1 MARLRR
7 AADSARVGLPNPA
20 VTPESSLRL
29 SLAALFM
36 VLTAVVGSFATAAPA
51 RAAELSNAKVV
62 IIVGATEGT
71 TSKYRSNADSA
82 YAEAIKYSSNVVKV
96 YSPNAT
102 WSKVKAATVGASV
115 VIYMGHGNG
124 WPSPYTYDPNY
135 TTKDGFGLNATAG
148 AGDSNLKYYGEPS
161 VATLDLAPNAVILL
175 HHLCYA
181 SGNSEPNKTAPT
193 KSVAKQRVDNY
204 GAGFLRTGAAA
215 VIADG
220 HSGPE
225 AYLQALFTTDQ
236 SLGDLWRTQ
245 PNYHG
250 NEFSF
255 PSVRTS
261 GKTALMDPETATT
274 GYYRSFVGDP
284 TVTTTQVLASAVS
297 APPAPASPTYP
308 VMNVFT
314 DLGSSKFVGSIQ
326 WIYDE
331 KITGG
336 CTSTRYCPV
345 DYVTRGEMASF
356 LARTMDLPAATKDYF
371 SDDNGMTHEG
381 NINRVAEAGI
391 TGGCAPGLFCRNA
404 SVTRAQ
410 MAGFLVRA
418 LHLPSATKDYFSD
431 DNGSTLES
439 SINAVAE
446 AGLTGGCS
454 AGKFCP
460 GVAVSREQMAAFL
473 VRAFKPS

>member
-1 MARLRR
+1 LR
-7 AADSARVGLPNPA
+7 ATLVAIAI
-20 VTPESSLRL
+20 
-29 SLAALFM
+29 
-36 VLTAVVGSFATAAPA
+36 VLTAVVGSFATPAPA
-51 RAAELSNAKVV
+51 RGAELSSAKVV

-71 TSKYRSNADSA
+71 TSKYRTNADAA

-102 WSKVKAATVGASV
+102 WSKVKSATTGASV

-148 AGDSNLKYYGEPS
+148 NGDSNLKYYGEPS

-181 SGNSEPNKTAPT
+181 SGNSEPGRTAPT
-193 KSVAKQRVDNY
+193 KTVAKQRVDNY
-204 GAGFLRTGAAA
+204 GAGFLKAGVSA

-225 AYLQALFTTDQ
+225 AYLRALFTTDQ
-236 SLGDLWRTQ
+236 TLSNLWRTQ
-245 PNYHG
+245 PNFHG

-261 GKTALMDPETATT
+261 GKTALMDPETPTA
-274 GYYRSFVGDP
+274 GYYRSFVGNP
-284 TVTTTQVLASAVS
+284 NVTTTQVLDGT
-297 APPAPASPTYP
+297 PASPPPPPPPPAYP
-308 VMNVFT
+308 VMSVFN
-314 DLGSSKFVGSIQ
+314 DLWSSKFVPSIQ

-331 KITGG
+331 AITNG
-336 CTSTRYCPV
+336 CTSSRYCPV
-345 DYVTRGEMASF
+345 APVTRGQMASF

-371 SDDNGMTHEG
+371 SDDNGQTHEAD
-381 NINRVAEAGI
+381 INKLAEAAI
-391 TGGCAPGLFCRNA
+391 TGGCEPGRFCRLA
-404 SVTRAQ
+404 SVSRAQ

-418 LHLPSATKDYFSD
+418 LHLPAATQDYFNDD
-431 DNGSTLES
+431 DNSSLES
-439 SINAVAE
+439 AINAVAE
-446 AGLTGGCS
+446 AGLTGGC
-454 AGKFCP
+454 ADNKFCP
-460 GVAVSREQMAAFL
+460 SAAVTREQMAAFL
-473 VRAFKPS
+473 LRAFKPS